1 MSNSIHII
9 NYMLSYL
16 TYYINII
23 VRYFINKLVFTPR
36 KSQNNSYLST
46 IKNIKINSKNQNLI
60 DVIICRPKQH
70 YANNKLIIFSHG
82 NTTINEH
89 QQEYL
94 SKLSEQLNILVIG
107 YDYQGYG
114 NSGGFSSEQ
123 NCYEDHES
131 VVKYVKLVY
140 PESTIYLMGRSLGTG
155 VVIDYISKYK
165 WNDPV
170 ILVSPY
176 ESILNIVSSY
186 SVIRWVFQ
194 NYDIFDSKS
203 KIKNITCPIKIFH
216 GVDDNL
222 VHISHPKHLY
232 ELLSNKKY
240 RPIWINNC
248 GHRNTLEKLP
258 VDEIKEVFNL

>member
-1 MSNSIHII
+1 
-9 NYMLSYL
+9 MLSYL
-16 TYYINII
+16 IYYINII
-23 VRYFINKLVFTPR
+23 VRYFINILVFTPR

-60 DVIICRPKQH
+60 DVIMCYPKQH
-70 YANNKLIIFSHG
+70 YNDNKLIIFSHG

-94 SKLSEQLNILVIG
+94 SKLSEKLNIPVIG

-114 NSGGFSSEQ
+114 NSGGFSCEQ

-131 VVKYVKLVY
+131 VIKYVKIVH
-140 PESTIYLMGRSLGTG
+140 PKSKIYLMARSLGTG
-155 VVIDYISKYK
+155 IVIDYISKHE

-176 ESILNIVSSY
+176 ESMLNIISSY

-194 NYDIFDSKS
+194 NYDLFDSKS

-216 GVDDNL
+216 GKDDSLVD
-222 VHISHPKHLY
+222 ISHAQTLY

-240 RPIWINNC
+240 KPCWLDGCEHKHI
-248 GHRNTLEKLP
+248 LDKLP
-258 VDEIKEVFNL
+258 INELKEVFE